1 MRDLGPLK
9 TGHNDSQVKKKTD
22 DRVLLLNRDDLILDN
37 FSTFFIIVGKCKEP

>member
-9 TGHNDSQVKKKTD
+9 TGHNDSQVKKKKMD

-37 FSTFFIIVGKCKEP
+37 FSTIFQA